1 MYYKMKEGD
10 LMINIIRTP
19 AVELTVIPA
28 IAYKQKLAAGG
39 AGIKIFRLDTD
50 AFAVVTIDR
59 RTGEGVPYGTFN
71 AQLFPEDAVS
81 EAIELTNG
89 MAYSA
94 RGKIKVTV
102 QADAKEIDDVEET
115 EIEKIDMVGST
126 EYVAIIERYSDEK
139 GKLNYPLMNKDFIQF
154 ASKSKTVSEMVQN
167 KAATDELVRYI
178 LKNRAGFIAGVKE
191 SLTDEATDALLET
204 LDEIDPRSA
213 FKELTQH
220 LKRMLARTK

>member
-1 MYYKMKEGD
+1 
-10 LMINIIRTP
+10 MINIIRTP
-19 AVELTVIPA
+19 ALELTTIPA

-50 AFAVVTIDR
+50 AYAVVTLDR
-59 RTGEGVPYGTFN
+59 RTGEGVPRGKIDV
-71 AQLFPEDAVS
+71 QLFPE
-81 EAIELTNG
+81 EAIDEAIALTSG

-102 QADAKEIDDVEET
+102 QTESKEIDDVDET
-115 EIEKIDMVGST
+115 EIEKIDMVGSA
-126 EYVAIIERYSDEK
+126 EYASIIERYSDEK

-154 ASKSKTVSEMVQN
+154 ASKSKMVAEMVG
-167 KAATDELVRYI
+167 KKTSVEELLRSI
-178 LKNRAGFIAGVKE
+178 LKNRAGFIAGSKE
-191 SLTDEATDALLET
+191 TLSDAQTDALLET

-220 LKRMLARTK
+220 LKRMLARVK

>member
-1 MYYKMKEGD
+1 M
-10 LMINIIRTP
+10 LFRS
-19 AVELTVIPA
+19 

-39 AGIKIFRLDTD
+39 AGVKIFRLDTD

-59 RTGEGVPYGTFN
+59 RTGEGVPRGKIDV
-71 AQLFPEDAVS
+71 QLFPE
-81 EAIELTNG
+81 EAIDEAIALTSG

-102 QADAKEIDDVEET
+102 QTESKEIDDVDET
-115 EIEKIDMVGST
+115 EIEKIDMVGSA
-126 EYVAIIERYSDEK
+126 EYASIIERYSDEK

-154 ASKSKTVSEMVQN
+154 ASKSKMVAEMVE
-167 KAATDELVRYI
+167 KKTSVEELLRSI
-178 LKNRAGFIAGVKE
+178 LKNRAGFIAGSKE
-191 SLTDEATDALLET
+191 TLSDAQTDALLET

-220 LKRMLARTK
+220 LKRMLARVK

>member
-1 MYYKMKEGD
+1 
-10 LMINIIRTP
+10 MINIIRTP
-19 AVELTVIPA
+19 ALELTTIPA

-50 AFAVVTIDR
+50 AYAVVTLDR
-59 RTGEGVPYGTFN
+59 RTGEGVPRGKIDV
-71 AQLFPEDAVS
+71 QLFPE
-81 EAIELTNG
+81 EAIDEAIALTSG

-102 QADAKEIDDVEET
+102 QTESKEIDDVDET
-115 EIEKIDMVGST
+115 EIEKIDMVGSA
-126 EYVAIIERYSDEK
+126 EYASIIERYSDEK

-154 ASKSKTVSEMVQN
+154 ASKSKMVAEMVE
-167 KAATDELVRYI
+167 KKTSVEELLRSI
-178 LKNRAGFIAGVKE
+178 LKNRAGFIAGSKE
-191 SLTDEATDALLET
+191 TLSDAQTDALLET

-220 LKRMLARTK
+220 LKRMLARVK